1 MTLDEAIAIAKESS
15 ENQYMGDR
23 GRENFK
29 QLAAWLEELKQYKEE
44 NQPEKTAEEMFY
56 DLGYDCIKSD
66 LSIRYI
72 ANYEMA
78 EGHIDIHFYLKT
90 QQFYAQCD
98 FDPKD
103 INMREFKA
111 IQKQIKELGWL
122 KKED

>member
-15 ENQYMGDR
+15 ENQYMSDR
-23 GRENFK
+23 GREDYR

-103 INMREFKA
+103 IDMREFKA
-111 IQKQIKELGWL
+111 IQKQIKELGWA
-122 KKED
+122 

>member
-1 MTLDEAIAIAKESS
+1 MTLDEAIIHAKELS
-15 ENQYMGDR
+15 ENQSICKDC
-23 GRENFK
+23 REEHK

-44 NQPEKTAEEMFY
+44 NQSEKTAEEMFY

-72 ANYEMA
+72 TNYEMA
-78 EGHIDIHFYLKT
+78 DGHIDIHFFLKT
-90 QQFYAQCD
+90 QQFFAQCD

-103 INMREFKA
+103 IDMREFKA

-122 KKED
+122 

>member
-15 ENQYMGDR
+15 ENQYMDDR
-23 GRENFK
+23 GREDFK

-66 LSIRYI
+66 LSIRYM

-78 EGHIDIHFYLKT
+78 EDHKDIRFSLT
-90 QQFYAQCD
+90 RQQFYAQCD

>member
-103 INMREFKA
+103 IDMREFKA
-111 IQKQIKELGWL
+111 IQKQIKELGWP

>member
-23 GRENFK
+23 GREDYK

-103 INMREFKA
+103 IDMREFKA

>member
-15 ENQYMGDR
+15 ENQYMSDR
-23 GRENFK
+23 GREDYR